1 MEPASVP
8 AAEVGGGAGHTIA
21 MLGGTV
27 DRRAARPHDAAMTAT
42 TSLPPTAPPLPTVA
56 DIAPT
61 AATNGPASGARRPR
75 SAAWALWGA
84 GAGVLGFL
92 ATGVTDTQGRLYE
105 EGVTLDAQDAVR
117 EVERWGYHAGIVLG
131 IAATFCL
138 LVAAA
143 GWRRWASERAPDNLA
158 ARVVPMAMTASAGA
172 MILGYG
178 FKGALAVYLP
188 GGMDEGTF
196 TLDSLSSIFMFLD
209 FAPYM
214 VWWGVCFA
222 AIAMTWLSLRD
233 RALPRWIGVVGVPFS
248 LAPIVFMAATGLP
261 GFPGVVDSLW
271 LTIVS
276 VGTFLGGRRAASA

>member
-1 MEPASVP
+1 M
-8 AAEVGGGAGHTIA
+8 
-21 MLGGTV
+21 
-27 DRRAARPHDAAMTAT
+27 RPMTAT
-42 TSLPPTAPPLPTVA
+42 TFTATTATPTVA
-56 DIAPT
+56 DIAPAHAAAVAT
-61 AATNGPASGARRPR
+61 AAGPARPVR
-75 SAAWALWGA
+75 NGRWALWGA
-84 GAGVLGFL
+84 AAGALGFV
-92 ATGVTDTQGRLYE
+92 ATGITDTQSALYE
-105 EGVTLDAQDAVR
+105 EGVTLDTADAVR

-143 GWRRWASERAPDNLA
+143 GWRRWAAERAPDNLA

-188 GGMDEGTF
+188 GGMDEGMYTF
-196 TLDSLSSIFMFLD
+196 ESLSSVFMFLD

-222 AIAMTWLSLRD
+222 TIAMTWLSLRD
-233 RALPRWIGVVGVPFS
+233 RLLPRWVGVLGVPFS
-248 LAPIVFMAATGLP
+248 LAPVAFMAATGLP
-261 GFPGVVDSLW
+261 GFPGVVDSTF

-276 VGTFLGGRRAASA
+276 IGMAIRLGRDAKAAKAA